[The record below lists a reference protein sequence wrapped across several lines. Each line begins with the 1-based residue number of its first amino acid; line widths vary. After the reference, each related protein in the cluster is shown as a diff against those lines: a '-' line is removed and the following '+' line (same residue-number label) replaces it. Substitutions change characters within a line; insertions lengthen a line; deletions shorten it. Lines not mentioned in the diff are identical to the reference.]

1 MFIFVLTLIT
11 SISLAQENEG
21 DTIIYKKQTEI
32 DFEGIEVEGALVK
45 PQGSLIQER
54 RSISFNP
61 MIRIRTDFNPEMST
75 SINNI
80 K

>member
-32 DFEGIEVEGALVK
+32 DFEGIEVEGSLVK

-61 MIRIRTDFNPEMST
+61 MIRLRNDFNPEMSA